1 MTVQAVI
8 QALSDLSDPKKAAFF
23 PTFFKAMSGGYG
35 EGDLFL
41 GVTVPNQRKV
51 AAQFVKK
58 TTEADLQQ
66 LIESPYHEV
75 RLTALLILVAKF
87 NKAAEKG
94 FWVDFYLRNLRYVNN
109 WDLVDSSAHLILGEW
124 LFDKNRSLL
133 YPMAQNGTLW
143 EQRIAIISTFQFIRK
158 NDFSDTL
165 KIAEMLINH
174 RHDLIHKAVGWM
186 LREVGKRDFETEK
199 EFLEKHYQSMP
210 RTMLR
215 YAIERFPTIEREYFM
230 KKG

>member
-1 MTVQAVI
+1 MNFSKTKINILLRFVNKKENRILFSSFNLPVQKNNTLSMTVQAVI

-109 WDLVDSSAHLILGEW
+109 WDLVDSSAHLILG
-124 LFDKNRSLL
+124 
-133 YPMAQNGTLW
+133 
-143 EQRIAIISTFQFIRK
+143 
-158 NDFSDTL
+158 
-165 KIAEMLINH
+165 
-174 RHDLIHKAVGWM
+174 
-186 LREVGKRDFETEK
+186 
-199 EFLEKHYQSMP
+199 
-210 RTMLR
+210 
-215 YAIERFPTIEREYFM
+215 
-230 KKG
+230 